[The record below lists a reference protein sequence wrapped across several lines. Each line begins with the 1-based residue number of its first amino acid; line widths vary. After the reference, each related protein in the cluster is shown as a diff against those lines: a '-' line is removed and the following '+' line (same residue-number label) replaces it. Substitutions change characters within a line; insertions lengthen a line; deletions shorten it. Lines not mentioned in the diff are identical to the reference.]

1 LGFRIYKYFRL
12 PISKSMPK
20 ILRIINRFNLGGPTY
35 NAAYLTK
42 YLAPEFETLLVGGAI
57 DETEG
62 NSQFIVKNLGIEPLI
77 IPEMRRSIDPVLDNK
92 AYRKIKKIICE
103 FKPDIVHTH
112 ASKAGALGRRAAYKL
127 KVPVIVHT
135 FHGHVFDAY
144 FNKLSAEFYKNV
156 ERNLAKK
163 SSCIIALSENQK
175 FDLSERYKICKKER
189 IQIIPL
195 GFDLDR
201 FQENI
206 PVKRKNFRMDYK
218 LQDDELAIGIIG
230 RLVPIKNHSLFLDAV
245 KIVKEKT
252 NKKIRIFI
260 IGDGESKKE
269 ILCKINSLNLSYTEN
284 VSGSAENLV
293 TLTSWIQEIDQVIAG
308 LDIIALTSLNE
319 GTPVS
324 LIEAQ
329 AGNKPIV
336 STNVGGI
343 QDVVVNGD
351 TALLSPTCD
360 IESFAENLLKI
371 IGSDSLRIHL
381 SQNGWK
387 NVKEKFHYLR
397 LVGDTQNLYRRLL
410 KQLPY

>member
-1 LGFRIYKYFRL
+1 
-12 PISKSMPK
+12 MPK
-20 ILRIINRFNLGGPTY
+20 VLRIINRFNLGGPTY

-42 YLAPEFETLLVGGAI
+42 YLAPEFETMLVGGDI

-62 NSQFIVKNLGIEPLI
+62 NAQYIVKNLGIEPLI
-77 IPEMRRSIDPVLDNK
+77 IPEMKRAIDPVQDNI
-92 AYRKIKKIICE
+92 AYRKIKKIICD

-127 KVPVIVHT
+127 KVPVIIHT

-144 FNKLSAEFYKNV
+144 FNKLSSNFYKRI

-175 FDLSERYKICKKER
+175 SDLSEKYKICDPEKIR
-189 IQIIPL
+189 IIPL

-206 PVKRKNFRMDYK
+206 PEKREKFRNEFK
-218 LQDDELAIGIIG
+218 IADDEIAVGIIG
-230 RLVPIKNHSLFLDAV
+230 RLVPIKNHSLFLDAL
-245 KIVKEKT
+245 KIVKERT
-252 NKKIRIFI
+252 TKKLRVFI
-260 IGDGESKKE
+260 VGDGESMNDIMSKT
-269 ILCKINSLNLSYTEN
+269 LAHGFSFAD
-284 VSGSAENLV
+284 VAEKSSSV
-293 TLTSWIQEIDQVIAG
+293 FITFTSWIKEIDKVIAG
-308 LDIIALTSLNE
+308 LDIVALTSLNE

-343 QDVVVNGD
+343 QNVVIPD
-351 TALLSPTCD
+351 ETALLSPSCD
-360 IESFAENLLKI
+360 ISAFAENLLKLVE
-371 IGSDSLRIHL
+371 SDELREHL
-381 SQNGWK
+381 SKFGWN
-387 NVKEKFHYLR
+387 NVREKFHYKR
-397 LVGDTQNLYRRLL
+397 LVCDTGNLYRNSL